1 MDRREFQ
8 VATLMTN
15 KSHEDIMVLAAIEGS
30 SVGRILRNA
39 IMDVIERRRHE
50 IEKYRRLKSAA

>member
-1 MDRREFQ
+1 
-8 VATLMTN
+8 MTN
-15 KSHEDIMVLAAIEGS
+15 KSHEDIMVLAEIDGY

-50 IEKYRRLKSAA
+50 IENYKRLKSAA